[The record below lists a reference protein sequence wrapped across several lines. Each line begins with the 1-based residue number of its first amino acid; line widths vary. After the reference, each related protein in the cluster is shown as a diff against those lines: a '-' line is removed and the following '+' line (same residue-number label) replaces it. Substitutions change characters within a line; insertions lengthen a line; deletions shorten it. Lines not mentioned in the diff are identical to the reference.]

1 MEWDEEKR
9 GGGDQALGE
18 PEAPG
23 GVAGP
28 PPPVCAGTR
37 RSIGRVW
44 GSGWP

>member
-1 MEWDEEKR
+1 MEWGEEKR

-28 PPPVCAGTR
+28 PPPCLRGDEAGL
-37 RSIGRVW
+37 
-44 GSGWP
+44 